1 MRTIGGIKIPE
12 KDTYRVDS
20 TFDYGKFK
28 FIEGNRDVDHEKKL
42 EESMREITGRWHTSR
57 RLAVFHTTDATSSK
71 LKGL

>member
-42 EESMREITGRWHTSR
+42 EESMRECGLLLQPILVNELYEIVEGRTDT
-57 RLAVFHTTDATSSK
+57 RLV
-71 LKGL
+71 